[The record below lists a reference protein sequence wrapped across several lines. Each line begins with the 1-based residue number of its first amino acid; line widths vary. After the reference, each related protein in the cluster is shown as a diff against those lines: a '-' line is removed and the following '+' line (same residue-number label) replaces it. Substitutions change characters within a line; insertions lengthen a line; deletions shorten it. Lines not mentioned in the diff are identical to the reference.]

1 MADGTTPTPRW
12 TTDER
17 AVIDRIA
24 RHIWPSGGNGQ
35 VPTNAPEEI
44 FEDLKRA
51 GVLTPVGGETRQEI
65 EVQTAGLRY
74 PCSDMPR
81 AWRQFGELK
90 AKNYDARIVQRDVW
104 VGPWRE
110 VTDGD

>member
-1 MADGTTPTPRW
+1 MTTPTPRW
-12 TTDER
+12 TADEQSI
-17 AVIDRIA
+17 IDRIA
-24 RHIWPSGGNGQ
+24 I
-35 VPTNAPEEI
+35 
-44 FEDLKRA
+44 
-51 GVLTPVGGETRQEI
+51 PVGGETRQEI

-74 PCSDMPR
+74 PCSDMPT